1 VARFVA
7 AKRDG
12 TIRNKLDPQEVEV
25 LRSALEGL
33 RALVLAGDEPVA
45 YRLRPPAY
53 PGDIDRDQEYR
64 DTVADDL
71 LRSRLDGIDRMAAS
85 LGERVLDE
93 DDLTAWMVTGNALR
107 LVLGTRL
114 GVTEQDDGR
123 PPDDPDDASVW
134 ALYHYLSAL
143 LWEVVEVLQ
152 RRLPR

>member
-1 VARFVA
+1 MARFVSS
-7 AKRDG
+7 KRDG
-12 TIRNKLDPQEVEV
+12 SIRNKLDPQEVEV

-33 RALVLAGDEPVA
+33 RSLLLAGDEPVA

-53 PGDIDRDQEYR
+53 AQDLDREDEFR
-64 DTVADDL
+64 ETIGDDL
-71 LRSRLDGIDRMAAS
+71 LRSRLDGIDRMAAT
-85 LGERVLDE
+85 LGNRVLDE

-114 GVTEQDDGR
+114 DVGEDDEGR
-123 PPDDPDDASVW
+123 PPDDPDEAAVW

>member
-7 AKRDG
+7 SKRDG
-12 TIRNKLDPQEVEV
+12 SIRNKLDPQEVEV
-25 LRSALEGL
+25 LQSALEGL
-33 RALVLAGDEPVA
+33 RALLLAGDEPVA

-53 PGDIDRDQEYR
+53 PGDLDHEDEYR
-64 DTVADDL
+64 DTVGDDL
-71 LRSRLDGIDRMAAS
+71 LRSRLDGIDRMAAT
-85 LGERVLDE
+85 LANRTLDE

-114 GVTEQDDGR
+114 EVHEDDDGR
-123 PPDDPDDASVW
+123 PPEDPEEAAVW

-152 RRLPR
+152 KRLPR

>member
-7 AKRDG
+7 SKRDG
-12 TIRNKLDPQEVEV
+12 SIRNKLDPQEADV

-33 RALVLAGDEPVA
+33 RQLLLAGDEPVA

-53 PGDIDRDQEYR
+53 ATDMDREQEYR
-64 DTVADDL
+64 DTVGDDL
-71 LRSRLDGIDRMAAS
+71 LRSRLDGIDRMSAT
-85 LGERVLDE
+85 LGNRTLDE
-93 DDLTAWMVTGNALR
+93 DDLTAWMTTGNALR

-114 GVTEQDDGR
+114 EVGEDDDGR
-123 PPDDPDDASVW
+123 PPTDPDDAAVW